1 MRSRPRRPPAL
12 PEAWEELLADLLKTP
27 EAEAESGASCSELSE
42 GDGDSENS
50 SGSGGSAASLTHRWT
65 SFFRK
70 EKRRAKRLQ
79 RQEDQEKAERDEE
92 EQAAT
97 RRRWETEADPLSVTQ
112 LVKLTRRLRSLR
124 GGGRHDQRTR
134 RFPGEALVI
143 VANDPLAS
151 NFDIAYTATAASEQ
165 ARSSHR

>member
-1 MRSRPRRPPAL
+1 MA
-12 PEAWEELLADLLKTP
+12 AKLKTP

-65 SFFRK
+65 SFFPK

-92 EQAAT
+92 EQAAK
-97 RRRWETEADPLSVTQ
+97 RRRWETEADERKQADKARAAALGPT
-112 LVKLTRRLRSLR
+112 
-124 GGGRHDQRTR
+124 
-134 RFPGEALVI
+134 PG
-143 VANDPLAS
+143 
-151 NFDIAYTATAASEQ
+151 EQ
-165 ARSSHR
+165 ARWKPLETLFPGLAEEDKFAALGDSACQAHKTPSITAWWWSTRPANSEISRRGTRDCCE